1 MHKPPGKSRSIIHNI
16 AGITIKPRLLVL
28 VLFQHI
34 KAAAAQ
40 ISLEDYAELEFQ
52 LREASSREMEILRL
66 LLGAE

>member
-1 MHKPPGKSRSIIHNI
+1 MRLKELGRLRQQKRYSMHMM
-16 AGITIKPRLLVL
+16 ADFL
-28 VLFQHI
+28 
-34 KAAAAQ
+34 Q